1 MPQKQKHISDNI
13 MNIKHTILTVSVL
26 CLWTTG
32 LKADEGMWMIN
43 MIDAA
48 IEKKMQERGL
58 LLSAGEIYN
67 ADASGAAIS
76 DAVVSMEF
84 GCTGSVISDRGL
96 VITNHHCAYAD
107 VFSLSTPEHNCLED
121 GYWAM
126 TADKEVNIPGKSVL
140 FLKKVIDVTDETE
153 ALRKELEASGKPA
166 GMRRLSWLMEKKYA
180 GESGLDAILSSM
192 WDGTRYYMAL
202 YRTYKDVRLVAAPPL
217 SIAAYGG
224 DTDNWEWPQHKC
236 DFALYRIYTAPDGS
250 PAEYSEE
257 NIPLVPERKLSVS
270 LEGYSPGDFTMVIG
284 YPGSTDRYCSPAKVN
299 FMENVSLP
307 ISNRL
312 RSRQMEIIGRWMD
325 TDPGVRLLYSDRF
338 FRLSN
343 VQENNEGM
351 AECFRRFRT
360 ADEKLSEAAELQE
373 WIESSPERRIRW
385 GEMNAMLEEK
395 YAAQEEAQR
404 NIIWYRETLVRGTMI
419 ARTANRISSLA
430 GSVLKSRGIRPA
442 RSIDP
447 SMSEEEKECRK
458 RYAFTGQDFG
468 TVTGLLEKDY
478 AAMDRRVEKELF
490 RYAVE
495 QYCRNAGSYCFG
507 PYQTSLMTHFTM
519 DDGECDFDAL
529 TDSLWEGSYLT
540 DTVRLKNMLRERH
553 TIDEYTADPMYRFLK
568 DVSIV
573 DFNRSIASAQGTPDI
588 RSLEKEYTHALY
600 MMREDMGIEQ
610 YPDANS
616 TMRITYGTVS
626 GIEPYDA
633 VICSW
638 QTTTDGLLEKDDTSS
653 YEFRLGDRQ
662 RELIKSLEDPLPVDF
677 LTDNDITGGNS
688 GSPVLNARGELIG
701 LAFDGNKESLASDVS
716 YTPGY
721 NRCICADIRFIL
733 WILDEYAG
741 MDRILD
747 EIGYDRRH

>member
-284 YPGSTDRYCSPAKVN
+284 YPGSTDRYCSPGKVD
-299 FMENVSLP
+299 FMESVSLP

-312 RSRQMEIIGRWMD
+312 RRKQMEIIGRWMD
-325 TDPGVRLLYSDRF
+325 SDPGIRLQYSDYF
-338 FRLSN
+338 FGLGN
-343 VQENNEGM
+343 ICENNEGM
-351 AECFRRFRT
+351 AQCFRRFGV
-360 ADEKLSEAAELQE
+360 AGSKLEQSMELQE
-373 WIESSPERRIRW
+373 WIEASPERTAEW
-385 GEMNAMLEEK
+385 GEMNAMLTEK
-395 YAAQEEAQR
+395 YAAQKEAQR
-404 NIIWYRETLVRGTMI
+404 NIIWYRETLVRGTRFT
-419 ARTANRISSLA
+419 RTANRISSLA
-430 GSVLKSRGIRPA
+430 GSVLKKLGIQPA
-442 RSIDP
+442 RSTGP
-447 SMSEEEKECRK
+447 HMSREEKECRRTYRFAGK
-458 RYAFTGQDFG
+458 DFEIVQG
-468 TVTGLLEKDY
+468 PLKNDY
-478 AAMDRRVEKELF
+478 ESMDLRVEKELF
-490 RYAVE
+490 RYAAE
-495 QYCRNAGSYCFG
+495 QYYRNVKPYCFG
-507 PYQTSLMTHFTM
+507 PYQTSLLKHFTRP
-519 DDGECDFDAL
+519 DGECDFDAL
-529 TDSLWEGSYLT
+529 VDSLWEGSYLT

-701 LAFDGNKESLASDVS
+701 LAFDGNRESLASDVS

-721 NRCICADIRFIL
+721 NRCICVDIRFVI
-733 WILDEYAG
+733 WVLDRYAG
-741 MDRILD
+741 MERILH
-747 EIGYDRRH
+747 ELGLQ

>member
-1 MPQKQKHISDNI
+1 
-13 MNIKHTILTVSVL
+13 MNTGRILLLSFAL
-26 CLWTTG
+26 LSGTTG
-32 LKADEGMWMIN
+32 LRADEGMWMIN
-43 MIDAA
+43 MINDA

-58 LLSAGEIYN
+58 QLSAREIYN
-67 ADASGAAIS
+67 ADAGGAAIS
-76 DAVVSMEF
+76 DAVVSLEF
-84 GCTGSVISDRGL
+84 GCTGSIISDQGL
-96 VITNHHCAYAD
+96 MITNHHCAYAD
-107 VFSLSTPEHNCLED
+107 IFRLSTPGHNYLED

-284 YPGSTDRYCSPAKVN
+284 YPGSTDRYCSPGKVD
-299 FMENVSLP
+299 FMESVSLP

-312 RSRQMEIIGRWMD
+312 RREQMEIIGRWMD
-325 TDPGVRLLYSDRF
+325 SDPGIRLQYSDYF
-338 FRLSN
+338 FGLGN
-343 VQENNEGM
+343 ICENNEGM
-351 AECFRRFRT
+351 AQCFRRFGV
-360 ADEKLSEAAELQE
+360 AGSKLEQSMELQE

-430 GSVLKSRGIRPA
+430 GSVLKSLGIRPA

-447 SMSEEEKECRK
+447 TMSEEEKECRK
-458 RYAFTGQDFG
+458 RYVFTGQDFG

-490 RYAVE
+490 RYAAE
-495 QYCRNAGSYCFG
+495 QYYRNVKPYCFG
-507 PYQTSLMTHFTM
+507 PYQTSLLKHFTRP
-519 DDGECDFDAL
+519 DGECDFDAL
-529 TDSLWEGSYLT
+529 VDSLWEGSYLT
-540 DTVRLKNMLRERH
+540 DTVRLKGMLCGSH
-553 TIDEYTADPMYRFLK
+553 TIDEYAADPMYRFLK
-568 DVSIV
+568 DVSII

-588 RSLEKEYTHALY
+588 RTLEKEYTRALY
-600 MMREDMGIEQ
+600 SMREDLGIGQ

-616 TMRITYGTVS
+616 TMRITYGTVC

-638 QTTTDGLLEKDDTSS
+638 QTSTQGLLEKDDTSS

-662 RELIKSLEDPLPVDF
+662 RELLLGLGNPLPVDF

-701 LAFDGNKESLASDVS
+701 LAFDGNRESLASDVS

-721 NRCICADIRFIL
+721 NRCVCADIRFIL

>member
-1 MPQKQKHISDNI
+1 MA
-13 MNIKHTILTVSVL
+13 VF
-26 CLWTTG
+26 CLGMTLSW
-32 LKADEGMWMIN
+32 ADEGMWMIN
-43 MIDAA
+43 GIDKAL
-48 IEKKMQERGL
+48 EKQMKKRGL
-58 LLSAGEIYN
+58 KLSANEIYN
-67 ADASGAAIS
+67 ADAEGATIS
-76 DAVVSMEF
+76 DAVVSLDF
-84 GCTGSVISDRGL
+84 GCTGSVISDAGL
-96 VITNHHCAYAD
+96 VITNHHCAYSD
-107 VFSLSTPEHNCLED
+107 VHALSTDEKNYLED
-121 GYWAM
+121 GFWAM
-126 TADKEVNIPGKSVL
+126 SRDEEIPIPGKNMY
-140 FLKKVIDVTDETE
+140 FLKKVLDVTDEVNAMQE
-153 ALRKELEASGKPA
+153 EFRQQGKRF
-166 GMRRLSWLMEKKYA
+166 GMRKISFEIEKKYR
-180 GESGLDAILSSM
+180 SGADGVDVSLASM
-192 WDGTRYYMAL
+192 WGGVKYYMMF
-202 YRTYKDVRLVAAPPL
+202 YKVYSDIRLVAAPPV
-217 SIAAYGG
+217 SFAAFGG
-224 DTDNWEWPQHKC
+224 DIDNWEWPQHKC
-236 DFALYRIYTAPDGS
+236 DFAMYRIYTAPDGS
-250 PAEYSEE
+250 PAGYSED
-257 NIPLVPERKLSVS
+257 NIPLKPEMKLTVS
-270 LEGYSPGDFTMVIG
+270 TAGYKPGDFTMVIG

-325 TDPGVRLLYSDRF
+325 TDPGIRLLYSDRF

-478 AAMDRRVEKELF
+478 AAMDLRVEKELF

-540 DTVRLKNMLRERH
+540 DTVRLKGMLCGSH
-553 TIDEYTADPMYRFLK
+553 TIDEYAADPMYRFLK
-568 DVSIV
+568 DVSII

-588 RSLEKEYTHALY
+588 RTLEKEYTRALY
-600 MMREDMGIEQ
+600 SMREDLGIGQ

-616 TMRITYGTVS
+616 TMRITYGTVC

-638 QTTTDGLLEKDDTSS
+638 QTSTQGLLEKDDTSS

-662 RELIKSLEDPLPVDF
+662 RELLLGLGNPLPVDF

-721 NRCICADIRFIL
+721 NRCVCADIRFIL